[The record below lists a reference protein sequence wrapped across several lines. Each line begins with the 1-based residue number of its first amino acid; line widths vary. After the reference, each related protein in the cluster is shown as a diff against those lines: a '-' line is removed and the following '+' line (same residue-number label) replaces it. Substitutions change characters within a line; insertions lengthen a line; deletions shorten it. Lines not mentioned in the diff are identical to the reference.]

1 MDFNEFND
9 KYVNRL
15 LDNMAKENKTILL
28 LGDFNTELLRYES
41 HTLAIEFLDSVL
53 QYDFTLYLTPS

>member
-1 MDFNEFND
+1 MDLNEFND